1 MNPKYRSIYL
11 LLGFAGF
18 GYLIYHIIATVALFG
33 PYGLNPGTI
42 LLIAIPDMV
51 VFFLAYKTY
60 PVESD
65 VKRSR

>member
-11 LLGFAGF
+11 LLGFAGL
-18 GYLIYHIIATVALFG
+18 GYLIYHIIATFTLFG
-33 PYGLNPGTI
+33 AYAINPGTV

-51 VFFLAYKTY
+51 FFFLAYKTY
-60 PVESD
+60 PIEGE